1 MTSSRPYLV
10 RAMYQWI
17 VDNGMTPHLLVNA
30 ELDECIVPVAHISE
44 GKIILNIAP
53 MAVQGLTLGDEE
65 VTFNARFNGK
75 AESILVPVTAI
86 LAVYARENGQG
97 MMFSDDDQSG
107 HADGKRADD
116 RGEKNADKSRVLLK
130 RSPRSSADQNAELH
144 GDKSGPRLHRSS
156 ATVDDGSD
164 PDPDK
169 PRPNLRVIK

>member
-30 ELDECIVPVAHISE
+30 EYEDCSVPSAHISD
-44 GKIILNIAP
+44 GKIVLNIAP
-53 MAVQGLTLGDEE
+53 MAVQGLTLGDDQ
-65 VTFNARFNGK
+65 VSFSARFSGK

-97 MMFSDDDQSG
+97 MMFSDDDEPDHSTG
-107 HADGKRADD
+107 DSPDD
-116 RGEKNADKSRVLLK
+116 
-130 RSPRSSADQNAELH
+130 SPE
-144 GDKSGPRLHRSS
+144 
-156 ATVDDGSD
+156 

-169 PRPNLRVIK
+169 PRPNLRVVK